1 MRFIFSVTY
10 NLLYTLYKDILNKYA
25 DILIYLLYKNIFRSV
40 AAASMIQCLYMPPP
54 NWHIIDDIALNKDR
68 GKAKED
74 FVSDD
79 NKKNTVENRS
89 FQIWR
94 EFVEGRVSNFE
105 FLICSRTPLIGLKN
119 AAFSW
124 I

>member
-1 MRFIFSVTY
+1 
-10 NLLYTLYKDILNKYA
+10 
-25 DILIYLLYKNIFRSV
+25 
-40 AAASMIQCLYMPPP
+40 MPPP

>member
-25 DILIYLLYKNIFRSV
+25 DILKYLLYKTIFRSV

-94 EFVEGRVSNFE
+94 EFVEGRVSN
-105 FLICSRTPLIGLKN
+105 I
-119 AAFSW
+119 
-124 I
+124 

>member
-1 MRFIFSVTY
+1 
-10 NLLYTLYKDILNKYA
+10 
-25 DILIYLLYKNIFRSV
+25 
-40 AAASMIQCLYMPPP
+40 MPPP

-94 EFVEGRVSNFE
+94 EYVEGRVSNFE
-105 FLICSRTPLIGLKN
+105 F
-119 AAFSW
+119 
-124 I
+124 